1 MIKDQ
6 FNINVFS
13 DDAMFCTSLAT
24 ECNKYGFSLNFFEDS
39 DIGSDAFI
47 ETSLVSVNILDLDTK
62 DFDYL
67 KAAKKLRITSNLPIF
82 GVFST
87 FNKQLAAKA
96 EKSGFDLVFTKS
108 MLIKSIKRV
117 IIHISDEN
125 KKPKK

>member
-39 DIGSDAFI
+39 DIGSDSFI

-108 MLIKSIKRV
+108 MLMKSIKRV
-117 IIHISDEN
+117 IIHISDE
-125 KKPKK
+125 KKTFKK

>member
-13 DDAMFCTSLAT
+13 NDAMFCTSLAT
-24 ECNKYGFSLNFFEDS
+24 ECNKYGFNLNFYEDN
-39 DIGSDAFI
+39 DIGSDALI
-47 ETSLVSVNILDLDTK
+47 EASLISVNIIDLDVK

-87 FNKQLAAKA
+87 FNKSLATKA

>member
-13 DDAMFCTSLAT
+13 NDAMFCTSLAT
-24 ECNKYGFSLNFFEDS
+24 ECNKYGFNLNFYEDN
-39 DIGSDAFI
+39 DIGSDALI
-47 ETSLVSVNILDLDTK
+47 EASLVSVNIIDLDAK
-62 DFDYL
+62 NFDYL

>member
-96 EKSGFDLVFTKS
+96 EKLGFDLVFTKS

-117 IIHISDEN
+117 IIHISDE
-125 KKPKK
+125 KKTFKK

>member
-13 DDAMFCTSLAT
+13 NDAMFCTSLAT
-24 ECNKYGFSLNFFEDS
+24 ECNKYGFNLNFYEDD
-39 DIGSDAFI
+39 DIGSDELI
-47 ETSLVSVNILDLDTK
+47 ETSLVSVNIIDLDTK

-82 GVFST
+82 GVFRT
-87 FNKQLAAKA
+87 FNKSLAAKA

-117 IIHISDEN
+117 IIHISNE
-125 KKPKK
+125 KKTPKK